1 MTLESDIGCLKSI
14 PLFRGVP
21 GPRLKLLALMG
32 ERLYFPA
39 GTVITEEGDKPEEVY
54 CVLEGEVELSH
65 DFSDGRQKTFRLATG
80 SLIGDVPL
88 LCNQTYAARSTAK
101 TDVVALRLPRTL
113 FFELLDNIPEF
124 SVALSRDLAG
134 RLYRLADSVLH
145 GEKTH

>member
-1 MTLESDIGCLKSI
+1 
-14 PLFRGVP
+14 
-21 GPRLKLLALMG
+21 
-32 ERLYFPA
+32 
-39 GTVITEEGDKPEEVY
+39 DKPEEVY

-65 DFSDGRQKTFRLATG
+65 EAPEGRSKTFRLASG

-101 TDVVALRLPRTL
+101 TDVVALRLPRAL

>member
-14 PLFRGVP
+14 PLFRSLP

-32 ERLYFPA
+32 ERLHFPA
-39 GTVITEEGDKPEEVY
+39 GTVITEEGVRPEEVY

-65 DFSDGRQKTFRLATG
+65 DAPGERPKTFRLASG
-80 SLIGDVPL
+80 SLIGDVPM
-88 LCNQTYAARSTAK
+88 LCNQTSGARSTAK
-101 TDVVALRLPRTL
+101 TDVVALRLPRAL

>member
-14 PLFRGVP
+14 PLFRGLP

-39 GTVITEEGDKPEEVY
+39 GTVITEEGNRPEEVY
-54 CVLEGEVELSH
+54 CLLEGEVELRH
-65 DFSDGRQKTFRLATG
+65 ERADGSVKSLRLASG

-88 LCNQTYAARSTAK
+88 LCNQPNAARATAMS
-101 TDVVALRLPRTL
+101 DVTALRLPRTL

-134 RLYRLADSVLH
+134 RLYRLANSVLH
-145 GEKTH
+145 EETPS